1 MNKRRNI
8 KKNDIVRNNLSR
20 EEYAKE
26 ISPFS
31 ITAHDLN
38 RADYFNGELSEELIE
53 VGKETAKKRPKLIKA
68 KETDQ

>member
-8 KKNDIVRNNLSR
+8 KKNDIVRYNLSQ

-31 ITAHDLN
+31 IITNDLN
-38 RADYFNGELSEELIE
+38 
-53 VGKETAKKRPKLIKA
+53 
-68 KETDQ
+68 